1 MGIHS
6 HHHLSEPHLE
16 DGAERTRVR
25 TFRVSLS
32 LLGTLLG
39 GSLLLVSII
48 AEYTFDTPDQAR
60 LIAMLAAVLLAAPI
74 IKHALQSL
82 LTGHSH
88 MDELVALAIVASFAI
103 GEYRT
108 AGAVAFFMLLAEL
121 IEARTALG
129 ARASIESLIRITP
142 TKAVLVKGGG
152 VETETEAA
160 LLEPGQVVRVKPGDN
175 IPADGKVVSGES
187 TVNQATITG
196 ESVPVDKTRGD
207 QVFAGTNN
215 LTGAMDIEVAS
226 AGRDTTLGKVQS
238 LIMQAESTKIPIMR
252 IIDKY
257 VHWYTPTILMIA
269 FIIWYFTKETER
281 AIAVLIIACPCA
293 LILATPTAMVA
304 ALSCAARLGIL
315 IKNVANLE
323 SAGKLTSIIFD
334 KTGTLTTGQL
344 AVTKLTPVEGV
355 DAAEMLACAA
365 GAEQFSKH
373 PAAQALVEV
382 ARKAKLTLTKPQ
394 NFKEV
399 SGRGVR
405 ATIKGKNIM
414 VGRQKWLQ
422 EQQVDMSALKGDQ
435 MKPPEGVSLMYVAQ
449 DGRCIG
455 WVGMEDRTRDEAR
468 QAVQD
473 LSALGIKR
481 LIMVTGDRLAVA
493 RRVAAEMGCSEVKAE
508 CLPQEKLQLVHELQR
523 KGHQVAV
530 VGDGVN
536 DAPALA
542 AGDLGVAMGAAGSD
556 VAINSASIAL
566 MNNDLQRLPFLMRLS
581 RVTRKVVTQNLCFG
595 VTFIVLGII
604 FSGKG
609 WLTPIVAV
617 MLHVI
622 GSLIIV
628 FNSARL
634 VRFGEELE
642 QVYTPSEGDDEEG
655 ESARSAVPAGP
666 IRPAAAY

>member
-1 MGIHS
+1 MGVHGY
-6 HHHLSEPHLE
+6 HHLSEGDLA
-16 DGAERTRVR
+16 GSAEQTRARTV
-25 TFRVSLS
+25 RVSLS

-39 GSLLLVSII
+39 GSLLIVSII
-48 AEYTFDTPDQAR
+48 AEYVFDTGDQGD
-60 LIAMLAAVLLAAPI
+60 LMAMAAAVLLAAPI
-74 IKHALQSL
+74 IWHAGQSL

-108 AGAVAFFMLLAEL
+108 SGAVAFFMLLAEL

-142 TKAVLVKGGG
+142 TKACLLAPDGS
-152 VETETEAA
+152 ETETEAA
-160 LLEPGQVVRVKPGDN
+160 HLQPGQVVRVRPGDN
-175 IPADGKVVSGES
+175 IPADGQVVQGES

-196 ESVPVDKTRGD
+196 ESMPADKAAGA
-207 QVFAGTNN
+207 QVFAGTSN
-215 LTGAMDIEVAS
+215 LTGVLDIEVAS

-269 FIIWYFTKETER
+269 AIIFYFTEIER

-323 SAGKLTSIIFD
+323 TAGKLTSIIFD

-344 AVTKLTPVEGV
+344 AVTKLTPVAGV
-355 DAAEMLACAA
+355 DAAEMLADAA

-373 PAAQALVEV
+373 PTAQALVEV
-382 ARKAKLTLTKPQ
+382 ARKAKLSLAQPED
-394 NFKEV
+394 FEEV

-405 ATIKGKNIM
+405 AAIKGKQIM
-414 VGRQKWLQ
+414 VGRESWLR
-422 EQQVDMSALKGDQ
+422 ELGVDMSPMEDAK
-435 MKPPEGVSLMYVAQ
+435 MRPPEGVSLLYVARQ
-449 DGRCIG
+449 GRCIG
-455 WVGMEDRTRDEAR
+455 WVGMEDRTREEAR
-468 QAVQD
+468 EAVED
-473 LSALGIKR
+473 LSILGIKR

-493 RRVAAEMGCSEVKAE
+493 RRVAGEMGCGEVKAE
-508 CLPQEKLQLVHELQR
+508 CLPQEKLKLVRELQR
-523 KGHQVAV
+523 EGHQVAV

-566 MNNDLQRLPFLMRLS
+566 MNNDLKRLSFLMRLS
-581 RVTRKVVTQNLCFG
+581 RGTRRVVMQNLGFG
-595 VTFIVLGII
+595 VTFIILGII

-609 WLTPIVAV
+609 WLTPVVAV
-617 MLHVI
+617 MLHVV

-642 QVYTPSEGDDEEG
+642 MQPAVLEGGFGEG
-655 ESARSAVPAGP
+655 EFETMAVAPAG
-666 IRPAAAY
+666 A